1 MIKQKLKKYNII
13 LGSKS
18 PRRRELLTQLELD
31 FKIKTS
37 EKKESYPKKL
47 RKIEIAKFIAQQK
60 AKFISSTLSKNYLLI
75 TADTIV
81 IKDKKIIHKPKNQD
95 EGIKILNQ
103 LSGRTHQV
111 ITGVCIKSNEKEVV
125 FASSTEVSFN
135 KLSNNEIIYYLK
147 KYKPFDKAGCYGI
160 QEWIGHI
167 GIKKINGTYNNVV
180 GLPTEELYQK
190 LKSFI

>member
-1 MIKQKLKKYNII
+1 MLKEKLKSYNII

-18 PRRRELLTQLELD
+18 PRRRELLTELELD

-37 EKKESYPKKL
+37 EKKESYPKNL
-47 RKIEIAKFIAQQK
+47 RNIEIAKFIAQQK
-60 AKFISSTLSKNYLLI
+60 AKFISSSLSKNYLLI

-81 IKDKKIIHKPKNQD
+81 IKDEKIIHKPKNQD

-111 ITGVCIKSNEKEVV
+111 ITGVCIKSNTKEVV